1 MISSYRSLNSIKVL
15 NLIRKEYKH
24 KLSSKLK
31 MFPIGLDEFNIS
43 NSFYELQ
50 LKFAQFISTDLSSTN
65 VFSIIIL
72 YLIGLLASFSPC
84 TLSMLPVTLGDTFS

>member
-1 MISSYRSLNSIKVL
+1 MNSIKYSNYIHKSYV
-15 NLIRKEYKH
+15 N

-31 MFPIGLDEFNIS
+31 VFPTGFDEFNIS
-43 NSFYELQ
+43 NSLYDLQ

-65 VFSIIIL
+65 AFSIIVL

-84 TLSMLPVTLGDTFS
+84 TLSMLPVTLGYTLSQYL